1 MSPPE
6 RTFGPI
12 GWKGLFGDDESDD
25 DAAADGSNDDE
36 PAVSDEG
43 RVADPDLSSA
53 DEAIADES
61 SSRADDREAT
71 GGTAQTGSSSNVG
84 DQVREERS
92 RSARE
97 LSESGSTAGG
107 TDDGSSGR
115 SADTERTADD
125 SQETDNSNI
134 WVNPL
139 DDDQQSQGNATSG
152 KAASPPTDSGAGRS
166 GDADAA
172 SGRSGDADAASTP
185 PNEARVRTSEEGTV
199 DEAESTSERTF
210 GPIGLKGL
218 TGGDDATDESEI
230 RTRRETGSTDTR
242 AAGRPQTTSETSGT
256 PATTPTRTPARQ
268 RTSTD
273 EEDGLLGRIPWSIS
287 VTAIAVGVGLLVFID
302 IVTMMV
308 PLLAAIGA
316 GLIAGFV
323 SGYIAGGTFRGAL
336 HALAVGIIGGIAV
349 GYLTALVGALVGLF
363 LEPATLLGRQLG
375 PLAPD
380 LGAFGAWGPL
390 LVMVLVTVLVAVDA
404 TIGGAVGGT
413 VRSVVDQAR

>member
-25 DAAADGSNDDE
+25 DGPNDDE
-36 PAVSDEG
+36 RAVSDEG

-53 DEAIADES
+53 EESIIDEPS
-61 SSRADDREAT
+61 NRADDRQAT
-71 GGTAQTGSSSNVG
+71 GGADRPGPSSSVD
-84 DQVREERS
+84 DQVREERA

-97 LSESGSTAGG
+97 LSEDASTADES
-107 TDDGSSGR
+107 DDAATGR
-115 SADTERTADD
+115 PADTERTSDESRESD
-125 SQETDNSNI
+125 GPGI

-139 DDDQQSQGNATSG
+139 DDDQRDPGNATSG
-152 KAASPPTDSGAGRS
+152 EAASSATGTGADRS

-172 SGRSGDADAASTP
+172 SVP
-185 PNEARVRTSEEGTV
+185 PNEARVRTSENGTV
-199 DEAESTSERTF
+199 AEEESTSERTF

-218 TGGDDATDESEI
+218 TGGSDETDESEPP
-230 RTRRETGSTDTR
+230 TRRATGSTEAS
-242 AAGRPQTTSETSGT
+242 AAEPSRRTSETSGT
-256 PATTPTRTPARQ
+256 PATTPTRTPVRK
-268 RTSTD
+268 RTSND
-273 EEDGLLGRIPWSIS
+273 EEDGLLSRIPWSIS
-287 VTAIAVGVGLLVFID
+287 ITAIAVGVGLLVFID

-349 GYLTALVGALVGLF
+349 GYLTALIGALVGLF
-363 LEPATLLGRQLG
+363 LEPATLLGDLLG
-375 PLAPD
+375 PIAPD
-380 LGAFGAWGPL
+380 LGTFGAWGPL
-390 LVMVLVTVLVAVDA
+390 LVMVLVTVMVAIDA
-404 TIGGAVGGT
+404 TIGGVLGGT

>member
-25 DAAADGSNDDE
+25 AVADGSNDDE
-36 PAVSDEG
+36 PAVNDEG
-43 RVADPDLSSA
+43 HVADPDLSSA
-53 DEAIADES
+53 EEAIADEP
-61 SSRADDREAT
+61 SRRSDDRETT
-71 GGTAQTGSSSNVG
+71 GGTAPTGSSSSVG

-97 LSESGSTAGG
+97 FSEGRPTAAG
-107 TDDGSSGR
+107 TDDDVSGR
-115 SADTERTADD
+115 PADTERTAGER
-125 SQETDNSNI
+125 QETDNSNL

-139 DDDQQSQGNATSG
+139 DDDQQGRGNATSG
-152 KAASPPTDSGAGRS
+152 KAASSPTNAGTGRS
-166 GDADAA
+166 GDSAT
-172 SGRSGDADAASTP
+172 TP
-185 PNEARVRTSEEGTV
+185 PNEARVRTSEEGTI
-199 DEAESTSERTF
+199 DESESTSERTV
-210 GPIGLKGL
+210 GPIGLQGL
-218 TGGDDATDESEI
+218 TGDDATDESGI
-230 RTRRETGSTDTR
+230 RRRRETESTTST
-242 AAGRPQTTSETSGT
+242 AGTPRTTSETSGT
-256 PATTPTRTPARQ
+256 PAISPTRTPARQ

-273 EEDGLLGRIPWSIS
+273 EEDGLLSRIPWSIS

-316 GLIAGFV
+316 GIIAGFV

-349 GYLTALVGALVGLF
+349 GYLTALIGALIGLF
-363 LEPATLLGRQLG
+363 LEPATLLGGVLG
-375 PLAPD
+375 PLAPE
-380 LGAFGAWGPL
+380 LGAFGDWGPL